1 MLLSWLWRPMQE
13 NVALTS
19 KDRFGPLFQTIGVE
33 SARCYLE
40 AGNVEA
46 RTQWALSLQ
55 SELERQRVKVETSR
69 RSS

>member
-46 RTQWALSLQ
+46 RTQWAL
-55 SELERQRVKVETSR
+55 TA
-69 RSS
+69 